1 MFPPDTDY
9 TGGKMVFELRKTKPV
24 VVNDKKIKNFER
36 CERNS
41 NLAAQ
46 FANDANSMRHLV
58 FYRRKFW
65 KH

>member
-1 MFPPDTDY
+1 
-9 TGGKMVFELRKTKPV
+9 MVFELRKTKPV

-65 KH
+65 NH